1 MVGTLKYLLQNFL
14 HSDTNLNLCR
24 FWVVQMSQRL
34 EQVKKL
40 IRKMKDLNTKAPI
53 EEKESGK
60 LVVNFH
66 LITSEFVGIVF
77 IHHEAFEYYFHI

>member
-1 MVGTLKYLLQNFL
+1 
-14 HSDTNLNLCR
+14 
-24 FWVVQMSQRL
+24 MSQRL

-60 LVVNFH
+60 QVANFH
-66 LITSEFVGIVF
+66 RIISEFVDIVF
-77 IHHEAFEYYFHI
+77 THHEAIEYYFYI

>member
-60 LVVNFH
+60 QVANFH
-66 LITSEFVGIVF
+66 RITSEFVDIVF
-77 IHHEAFEYYFHI
+77 THHEAIEYYFYI

>member
-1 MVGTLKYLLQNFL
+1 
-14 HSDTNLNLCR
+14 
-24 FWVVQMSQRL
+24 MSQRL

-66 LITSEFVGIVF
+66 RITSGFVDIVF
-77 IHHEAFEYYFHI
+77 THHEAIEYYFYI